1 MTNSENP
8 PIQRLVAIMARLRDP
23 DGGCPWDREQT
34 FASLVPHTLEE
45 AYEVAEAVELGD
57 LPALRDELGDLLFQV
72 IFYARLGQEQGDFD
86 LDQVATAICDKLVR
100 RHPHVFGDE
109 TVGDAADQT
118 RAWERHK
125 AAERRADNRHGTL
138 DGVSTALPA
147 LSRAAKLSRR
157 AARVGFDWPDVTGV
171 LAKVD
176 EELQEL
182 RDELPTDTNARP
194 KSDPDSDPGRIEHE
208 LGDLLLACGNLARK
222 LEIDPERAL
231 RRANRRFESRFR
243 HLEAALA
250 EDGRTPSEADS
261 DELERLWQAAKRFAD
276 EG

>member
-72 IFYARLGQEQGDFD
+72 VFYARLGQEQGDFD

-125 AAERRADNRHGTL
+125 AAERRADHRHGTL

-147 LSRAAKLSRR
+147 LSRAAKLARR

-171 LAKVD
+171 LTKVD

-182 RDELPTDTNARP
+182 RDELPTDARP
-194 KSDPDSDPGRIEHE
+194 KSDPDPDRIEHE

-222 LEIDPERAL
+222 LEVDPERAL

-261 DELERLWQAAKRFAD
+261 DELERLWQAAKREELGD
-276 EG
+276 